1 MSQIF
6 TKARG
11 IWKNLVYV
19 VWLVNHYIKV
29 ILADIFEKSIFIT
42 IDNGISNSPKWK
54 FEGSAEKITKH
65 LNHFCYSMQSLLRL
79 LFLLN
84 LLFLLYISDSSVL

>member
-1 MSQIF
+1 MSQTF

-29 ILADIFEKSIFIT
+29 ILADIFEKSIFIM
-42 IDNGISNSPKWK
+42 IDNGISNSHKRK
-54 FEGSAEKITKH
+54 YKGSAEKITKH
-65 LNHFCYSMQSLLRL
+65 L
-79 LFLLN
+79 
-84 LLFLLYISDSSVL
+84 

>member
-42 IDNGISNSPKWK
+42 IDNGISKSHKRK
-54 FEGSAEKITKH
+54 YKVSAEKITKH
-65 LNHFCYSMQSLLRL
+65 L
-79 LFLLN
+79 
-84 LLFLLYISDSSVL
+84 

>member
-19 VWLVNHYIKV
+19 VLLVNHYIKV

-42 IDNGISNSPKWK
+42 IDNGINSHKRK
-54 FEGSAEKITKH
+54 YKGSAEKITKH
-65 LNHFCYSMQSLLRL
+65 L
-79 LFLLN
+79 
-84 LLFLLYISDSSVL
+84 

>member
-29 ILADIFEKSIFIT
+29 ILADVFEKSIFIT
-42 IDNGISNSPKWK
+42 IDNGITNSHKRK
-54 FEGSAEKITKH
+54 YKGSAEKITKH
-65 LNHFCYSMQSLLRL
+65 L
-79 LFLLN
+79 
-84 LLFLLYISDSSVL
+84 